1 MTIWSVFPDTTK
13 YFMASPSSFM
23 ANYIVDDLDALL
35 DRLAKAGARIDPK
48 RRGESYGCF
57 AWIYDHD
64 GNRTVAAGLARQI
77 VAKASGPTAPL
88 PSQGMQV

>member
-57 AWIYDHD
+57 RLDL
-64 GNRTVAAGLARQI
+64 RSRRQPNCG
-77 VAKASGPTAPL
+77 SRS
-88 PSQGMQV
+88 SQANSRES

>member
-48 RRGESYGCF
+48 RG
-57 AWIYDHD
+57 AKA
-64 GNRTVAAGLARQI
+64 TVASPRSTI
-77 VAKASGPTAPL
+77 TTATELWQP
-88 PSQGMQV
+88 V